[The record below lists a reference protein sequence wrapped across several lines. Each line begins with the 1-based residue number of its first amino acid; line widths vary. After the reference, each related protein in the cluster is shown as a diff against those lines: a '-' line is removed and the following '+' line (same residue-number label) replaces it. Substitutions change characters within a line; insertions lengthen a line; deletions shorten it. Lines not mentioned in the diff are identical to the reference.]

1 METRELA
8 VLSQIAEILSDK
20 NKSPLIPSEGIWE
33 KFFVVQN

>member
-20 NKSPLIPSEGIWE
+20 NKSPLIPSEGIW
-33 KFFVVQN
+33 KKNFVVQN